1 MIEGFDLLLNAH
13 LEQKYFHWKSNKTD
27 QILTLQKLEEI
38 LFEKGEYSSDSIHT
52 VEAPGLPVDR
62 IHQRSD
68 SIVKAFRDGQTVVL
82 RKAHQCISG
91 VALIA
96 SELSNV
102 FDSEVRAN
110 LYFTPPN
117 AQGFRKHTDDH
128 DVLVY
133 QVFGAKHWKLF
144 DRQMSAPLNDL
155 MLSSMQKII
164 YSSLQE
170 SVDVNFS
177 ESSLVF
183 DGSLATND
191 LLYIPRGIPHY
202 AICLDQPSLHCTF
215 AILNPTKCEIS
226 TLHSF
231 AAALL
236 QPESTQNGSLQ
247 DKDSLKL
254 PNLSSSQR
262 ILVDD
267 LLTYAHELNK
277 QLSRSP
283 LPGNY
288 LQTLCSLNELSLST
302 KLRRRSGLQPWLGSI
317 SNSRHFIFFDQRY
330 EVPDELESIFKFL
343 LLKTEFTPDDLPAS
357 CNEIDVL
364 DFCRTLILDGLLEFD
379 L

>member
-1 MIEGFDLLLNAH
+1 
-13 LEQKYFHWKSNKTD
+13 
-27 QILTLQKLEEI
+27 
-38 LFEKGEYSSDSIHT
+38 
-52 VEAPGLPVDR
+52 
-62 IHQRSD
+62 
-68 SIVKAFRDGQTVVL
+68 
-82 RKAHQCISG
+82 
-91 VALIA
+91 
-96 SELSNV
+96 
-102 FDSEVRAN
+102 
-110 LYFTPPN
+110 
-117 AQGFRKHTDDH
+117 
-128 DVLVY
+128 
-133 QVFGAKHWKLF
+133 
-144 DRQMSAPLNDL
+144 
-155 MLSSMQKII
+155 
-164 YSSLQE
+164 
-170 SVDVNFS
+170 
-177 ESSLVF
+177 
-183 DGSLATND
+183 
-191 LLYIPRGIPHY
+191 
-202 AICLDQPSLHCTF
+202 
-215 AILNPTKCEIS
+215 